1 MKMMKRLFLSFLEL
15 VEFALIAI
23 GAVILIRNFLA
34 QPFLVN
40 GSSMVPSFYSGDYL
54 IVDELTYR
62 FREPKRGEVVV
73 FQFQKGG
80 QEGVTT
86 YFIKRIIALPGETI
100 QIKDGK
106 VKIFNKSHPEGFLLS
121 EAYLTPGIKTGGEV
135 TRTLGDDE
143 YFVLGDNRP
152 YSYDSRSWGSVRR
165 EQIVGIVRFRL
176 WPLRSVHAFAAPSYG
191 E

>member
-1 MKMMKRLFLSFLEL
+1 MKRLFLSFLEL

-23 GAVILIRNFLA
+23 GAVVLIRNFLA

-73 FQFQKGG
+73 FKFQKGP
-80 QEGVTT
+80 QEGAVT
-86 YFIKRIIALPGETI
+86 YFIKRIVALPGETI

-106 VKIFNKSHPEGFLLS
+106 VKVFNAAHPAGLTLS
-121 EAYLTPGIKTGGEV
+121 EAYLTPGAKTGGEV

-152 YSYDSRSWGSVRR
+152 YSYDSRSWGSVKR

-176 WPLRSVHAFAAPSYG
+176 WPLRSFHAFAAPSYG
-191 E
+191 D